1 MMCGASGLLETSL
14 GITTCTY
21 TWIRAQGQID
31 FMEKSAGQ
39 ACHFPDPCGRVC
51 LRLHLAREQVVY
63 VPPTGAAFQPGLWHP
78 LLTWLKVVVRV
89 LSGECLSRAGPSFCL
104 QSSWIRLRHSGWQVN
119 LQSRGRESKGPGVR
133 WTSASSTQRNWGC
146 I

>member
-1 MMCGASGLLETSL
+1 MWSFRPSRNFFRNYYLYL
-14 GITTCTY
+14 
-21 TWIRAQGQID
+21 
-31 FMEKSAGQ
+31 
-39 ACHFPDPCGRVC
+39 C
-51 LRLHLAREQVVY
+51 LDQSPGPNRLHGEICRAGLSLPRPLWKGVSEAPSGQRTACIY
-63 VPPTGAAFQPGLWHP
+63 GPVPPTGAASQPGLWHP

-133 WTSASSTQRNWGC
+133 
-146 I
+146 